1 MRLIVFRR
9 RVEDEGP
16 RKSRL
21 LALVVR
27 LAINAAALWVAA
39 LVISGI
45 EISGAGSLVGTA
57 LMFGLVNPLIKPV
70 AHVLGCPLTCL
81 TLGLFALVINAAM
94 LVLAAGIAGW
104 FDVQVSVE
112 WFWPAFW
119 GALIVSIVSAA
130 LSAFVGRPR
139 RRRRDEEST

>member
-1 MRLIVFRR
+1 VRLIVFRR

-45 EISGAGSLVGTA
+45 EISGPGSLVGTA
-57 LMFGLVNPLIKPV
+57 LIFGPVNALIKPV

-94 LVLAAGIAGW
+94 LALTAWIADGVGLDVSIDGFLAAIL
-104 FDVQVSVE
+104 
-112 WFWPAFW
+112 
-119 GALIVSIVSAA
+119 GALLISVVSWA
-130 LSAFVGRPR
+130 LNLFVGRPIR
-139 RRRRDEEST
+139 GVLRG